1 MTRIVLVRAML
12 VLSRMRARLG
22 FIATVAKT
30 ISERG
35 RSAAETDRGRD
46 RAMPTL
52 QAMPTLLDEW
62 EHQRSASGSLQPQG
76 SLLDQ
81 FHSLTPGAIAMRRL
95 RHLREIVGWIRK
107 L

>member
-1 MTRIVLVRAML
+1 MIRIVLVRAML
-12 VLSRMRARLG
+12 ARLMPRATLG
-22 FIATVAKT
+22 FIAKVAKT

-35 RSAAETDRGRD
+35 RSAAATDRGRD
-46 RAMPTL
+46 

>member
-12 VLSRMRARLG
+12 ARLMPRATLG
-22 FIATVAKT
+22 FIAKVAKN

-35 RSAAETDRGRD
+35 RSAAETYRGRD
-46 RAMPTL
+46 

-62 EHQRSASGSLQPQG
+62 EHQRSASGSLQPQRP
-76 SLLDQ
+76 LIDQ